1 MYEQIQIEENR
12 KLRKTIF
19 NMLNYAN
26 MFVLVLN
33 EKMIIKYSN
42 NSLAKTLGFN
52 TYEDIIGK
60 CWIDFLVEDERKLI
74 TTVHKLIADG
84 ENWTKYREFR
94 NHIKPI
100 NENNP
105 IMVHW
110 FNSHI
115 NTDYNWS
122 FSFGITKTPNPTMVS
137 MESIRDY
144 YKDIIEYDRT
154 MIEAM
159 RNTIIE
165 KEQKTCQPTF
175 V

>member
-1 MYEQIQIEENR
+1 MSELENEVR

-33 EKMIIKYSN
+33 EEMIIKYSN
-42 NSLAKTLGFN
+42 NSLAKILGFQ
-52 TYEDIIGK
+52 TYKDILGR
-60 CWIDFLVEDERKLI
+60 CWIDFLVEDEINSVKV
-74 TTVHKLIADG
+74 VHKMIAEGKGDW
-84 ENWTKYREFR
+84 EKYKEFR
-94 NHIKPI
+94 NYIRPM
-100 NENNP
+100 NGTP

-122 FSFGITKTPNPTMVS
+122 FSFGLRKDHDPTMVT

-154 MIEAM
+154 MIETM
-159 RNTIIE
+159 KETIIE
-165 KEQKTCQPTF
+165 KDKTCSPTLL
-175 V
+175 